1 MEEEEGEEEEKRD
14 GMPRKGKRG
23 CIVMELRDASM
34 AAETALAVLFP
45 FAEVCVD
52 AHTTALLVRK
62 PIYIIFP
69 CCSSPSIQTC

>member
-1 MEEEEGEEEEKRD
+1 MEEEEGEEEEKGD
-14 GMPRKGKRG
+14 GAPRKGKRG
-23 CIVMELRDASM
+23 CIVMELRDSSM
-34 AAETALAVLFP
+34 AAETALTVLFP

-52 AHTTALLVRK
+52 AHTSALVRK